1 MLFNSFNFWL
11 IFPFIF
17 SIYWIIPSKFHSI
30 KKFYLIAISYV
41 LYMLW
46 DVAHSLIL
54 FGITILTFYGAIII
68 ERLKNKGKSY
78 KRKMISLIFVI
89 ISFFPL
95 FIFKY
100 YNFITNSTSQL
111 FANIG
116 FNIDLPGLNWA
127 IPIGISFFSF
137 QAIGYLL
144 DVYHNRINA
153 EHNFIDYTLFVSF
166 FPQITSGPIS
176 KADDLIPQLKNLRP
190 FCYKQGVEGLQFL
203 LWGMFIKVVV
213 ADRLGIF
220 TDTVYSNYTY
230 YSGADCFIASIFYSI
245 QIYGDFAGYSLMA
258 MGIAK
263 CLGINLI
270 NNFNRPYFATSITSF
285 WKRWHI
291 SLTKWLTSQIYIP
304 LGGSRCSKARTYG
317 NIMITFLV
325 SGIWHGANCTFIV
338 WGAMHGLLQ
347 IIEKHFN
354 IQNHHTNN
362 ILVNFIKITTTFMLV
377 NFAWIL
383 FRMPTITD
391 ASNVFSQIFT
401 SFPGE
406 ILYGTSN
413 SDKFLMLLGII
424 ILFSKEAIEE
434 FFHNKIHWDLFS
446 PILRFSIY
454 IIIFAMIISIG
465 VLDAGQFIY
474 VNF

>member
-1 MLFNSFNFWL
+1 
-11 IFPFIF
+11 
-17 SIYWIIPSKFHSI
+17 
-30 KKFYLIAISYV
+30 
-41 LYMLW
+41 MLW
-46 DVAHSLIL
+46 DVAYSLIL
-54 FGITILTFYGAIII
+54 FSITILTFGGAIII
-68 ERLKNKGKSY
+68 EYLKKKGKIHQ
-78 KRKMISLIFVI
+78 RKIISLIFVL

-100 YNFITNSTSQL
+100 YNFITNSATQL
-111 FANIG
+111 FSNIG
-116 FNIDLPGLNWA
+116 FHLDLPGLNWA

-176 KADDLIPQLKNLRP
+176 KADDLIPQLKNLKP
-190 FCYKQGVEGLQFL
+190 FCYKQGVEGLRFL

-220 TDTVYSNYTY
+220 TDSVYSNYTY

-263 CLGINLI
+263 CLGINLV

-304 LGGSRCSKARTYG
+304 LGGSRCSKFRTYV

-325 SGIWHGANCTFIV
+325 SGIWHGANWTFIV
-338 WGAMHGLLQ
+338 WGGMHGLLQ

-362 ILVNFIKITTTFMLV
+362 IFANFLKITATFLLV

-391 ASNVFSQIFT
+391 ASNVISQIFL

-413 SDKFLMLLGII
+413 SDKLIMLLGIL
-424 ILFSKEAIEE
+424 ILFSKESIEE
-434 FFHNKIHWDLFS
+434 FFHNKVHWDLFS
-446 PILRFSIY
+446 PTLRFSVY
-454 IIIFAMIISIG
+454 IIIFTMIISIG